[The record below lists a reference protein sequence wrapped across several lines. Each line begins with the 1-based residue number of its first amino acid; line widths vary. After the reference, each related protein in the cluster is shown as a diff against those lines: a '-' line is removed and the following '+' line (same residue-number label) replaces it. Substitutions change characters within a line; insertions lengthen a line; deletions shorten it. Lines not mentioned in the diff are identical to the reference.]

1 MARVIHCP
9 TYREKTAMRLVRLAL
24 TLLAVLASS
33 SAFAKMVAK
42 PVEYSID
49 GTTFK
54 NFLVYDDATQA
65 KRPGLVMVPNWYGIN
80 DIAIAKAK
88 RIAGKDYVILL
99 TDMYGENVRPKGD
112 DDAKAAVAP
121 LYHDRNLMRQRIN
134 KAFDQL
140 KAEAAHAPIDPSRL
154 AAIGFCFGGAAVLD
168 LARSGAD
175 AKAVVAFHGDLGTDD
190 PTLASKIK
198 ARVLAMNGSDDTFT
212 MPQVPQFTEEMKH
225 DPSDWQFVELGHVVH
240 CFTETEAT
248 AKTGNC
254 RYDAKA
260 ATRSYRMMR
269 DWLNESFASE

>member
-1 MARVIHCP
+1 
-9 TYREKTAMRLVRLAL
+9 MRLVRLAF
-24 TLLAVLASS
+24 TLFVVLVSS
-33 SAFAKMVAK
+33 SAFAKMVAT
-42 PVEYSID
+42 PVQYTLN

-112 DDAKAAVAP
+112 DEAKAAVAP
-121 LYHDRNLMRQRIN
+121 LYQDRNLMRQRIGR
-134 KAFDQL
+134 AFDQL
-140 KAEAAHAPIDPSRL
+140 KAEAGQAPIDPSRL
-154 AAIGFCFGGAAVLD
+154 AAIGFCFGGAVVLD

-175 AKAVVAFHGDLGTDD
+175 AKAVVAFHGDLSTDD
-190 PTLASKIK
+190 PTLASHIK
-198 ARVLAMNGSDDTFT
+198 ARVLAMNGSDDAFT
-212 MPQVPQFTEEMKH
+212 MPDVPKFTEQMKH
-225 DPSDWQFVELGHVVH
+225 DPSDWQFVEIGHAVH

-254 RYDAKA
+254 RYDAKVA
-260 ATRSYRMMR
+260 ARSYRMMR
-269 DWLNESFASE
+269 DWLQESFGQD